1 MRISNEFSCCID
13 GENRLEIVASC
24 LQSNA
29 VLYILDKRVPMVKI
43 ELSASCKI
51 FINMYKA
58 LCFTISFDEFKIS
71 SIFFLYYAINQDLQE
86 CCNKQHFVAPSLLLI
101 WKAHKLE

>member
-1 MRISNEFSCCID
+1 MRISCEFSCCID

-43 ELSASCKI
+43 ELSASWKIGLFSDPWLPIEVLEI
-51 FINMYKA
+51 FI
-58 LCFTISFDEFKIS
+58 FTARADS
-71 SIFFLYYAINQDLQE
+71 AIVLV
-86 CCNKQHFVAPSLLLI
+86 F
-101 WKAHKLE
+101 